1 MKSLLR
7 RSLLMLLVAML
18 AASATL
24 IGGCTGGS
32 DEDETLSGQTVVQE
46 KCTTCH
52 ELNVV
57 NEQPDT
63 VDWNDVIDRMINEQG
78 AEITDAEKA
87 AAIEYLSNR

>member
-1 MKSLLR
+1 MKSPVRL
-7 RSLLMLLVAML
+7 SLLMLLIAAL

-24 IGGCTGGS
+24 IAGCSGGS
-32 DEDETLSGQTVVQE
+32 DEDEALSGETVVQE

-57 NEQPDT
+57 DEQPDT
-63 VDWNDVIDRMINEQG
+63 VDWNDVIDRMITVN
-78 AEITDAEKA
+78 DAKISDDEKA